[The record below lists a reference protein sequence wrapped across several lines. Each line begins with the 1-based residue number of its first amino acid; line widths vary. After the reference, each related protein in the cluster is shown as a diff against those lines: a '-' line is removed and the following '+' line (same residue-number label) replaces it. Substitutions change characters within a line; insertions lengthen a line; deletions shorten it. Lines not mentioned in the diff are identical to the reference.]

1 MGINK
6 TLTARDRNCDAT
18 PEAMAGTHR
27 KVLRILSVTA
37 LVALVVTG
45 CGGAPA
51 PHPQAARGLPR
62 ALAQEGATR
71 ASAVATAAAA
81 GDNCQALQLASSLR
95 DEIIAK
101 EDKVPARLQRPL
113 VQGASALAQRFTCTV
128 PPQTVTVAPPPKK
141 PPDHK
146 PPPDH
151 HKKHGRDEGGNQG

>member
-6 TLTARDRNCDAT
+6 TLTVRDRNCDAT

-27 KVLRILSVTA
+27 KVLRIISVTA

-45 CGGAPA
+45 CGSAPA
-51 PHPQAARGLPR
+51 PHADRGLPR
-62 ALAQEGATR
+62 ALAQAWATR

-81 GDNCQALQLASSLR
+81 GENCQALQLASSLR

-151 HKKHGRDEGGNQG
+151 HKKHGGDEGGNQG

>member
-1 MGINK
+1 
-6 TLTARDRNCDAT
+6 
-18 PEAMAGTHR
+18 MAGTHR

-45 CGGAPA
+45 CGSAPA

-62 ALAQEGATR
+62 ALAQEWATR

-151 HKKHGRDEGGNQG
+151 HKKHGGDEGGNQG